1 MLGDLSTDFNVCL
14 NKDLHCQHVMQE
26 TTETTQI
33 NSLDSG
39 AYEIIRKRLLTQ
51 KEVLLDH
58 LQQLNVA
65 RKEVFNSTNFALKAN
80 QRISTENNSVARGI
94 IALGNICIFG
104 YNVHFG
110 LRTEIK
116 LDDVFSIYT
125 FEDNQFIP
133 QKLDLIAD
141 QHFISDYQ
149 NLYKYYRDSIFSK
162 FRVAENYLYMIFQTS
177 KNPDDLKAFKWLIK
191 EGQLQYQD
199 DRSIHEV
206 KLAPQYEFNWIKT
219 TLEDRRLGKYP
230 HISILDKVFIEAING
245 DITFKIEDNT
255 ETGKGI
261 YTEKVANSD
270 QQLDD
275 AEYYYA
281 DLGNLIVVRIKPY
294 QEEFRAFVFNQRTKE
309 VVNLSTLNQSAIL
322 LPDNQG
328 IIFSN
333 GYYLQNGTSKIF
345 EQQRNGFLFLRKI
358 TSPNGED
365 YLYIFTNRE
374 TNTYIL
380 MSYNIIQQA
389 VETPIICNGFTIFK
403 DGSLIYFRT
412 EAEATRHHQVQ
423 IWDTPYMAF
432 LEENKAKKEDP
443 IYKVGNKQIVQAMA
457 EAQEIVQL
465 INKEDS
471 YEGLYE
477 DILKKSG
484 TLLDSYFW
492 INDNAL
498 KDLGKPIKEIKQ
510 VANTAIDEFVK
521 VQTQRKFAE
530 EQLDSA
536 VHKLE
541 QLTFQITSS
550 VVEKLDQLVNQLAE
564 TRKLQGTIIDLKSIK
579 YIDRNKVE
587 ALQTKVV
594 EINEQLSTKTVAF
607 LLQEE
612 ALLPYELKVQ
622 EQKKNVAAISKAFD
636 GKIVE
641 EANTSISTELEL
653 LIDILNSL
661 KIEDATQTTKIIAKI
676 SLIFSTLNEVRAQLT
691 RKLGSL
697 RSNEAVA
704 EFSAQLTLLEQSV
717 TNYLELSTSAEKVD
731 EYYTKIVVQLEEIES
746 KFSEFDDFA
755 LKIADK
761 RDEVIKAFNNRR
773 EQLVAQI
780 NKRTSSLEQIG
791 LRVLKNIENK
801 SKTFKSREEILSF
814 YASDLMVDKIRQ
826 LIAELKT
833 LNDVSKAENLEN
845 LIKKSQE
852 DALRVFRDKSELYVD
867 GENIIALGKNK
878 FAVNQQALSLTLL
891 RRNDELYYHLTGT
904 SFYQKVKNTEM
915 LQYQDIWDQELISE
929 NKNVY
934 RAEYLAYKT
943 FLAGKKEK
951 NFDPEKYILQTVE
964 QNYSENYIKG
974 VHNYDALLIY
984 AAIKEMDS
992 KLELLRFP
1000 PYLRAIAQLFWHE
1013 LPQQQKEKQQ
1023 AFIQTTHAVL
1033 KTFPHSTRY
1042 QSVVDEIVR
1051 AFEQWTPA
1059 LDLSTISSHAIAQY
1073 LFETFTKYEKFVLS
1087 ESADHLRQ
1095 EFIRF
1100 LESKKTWKDLQEDL
1114 TNSQFTGIDRFLL
1127 TSNWVHA
1134 FIDDNKDY
1142 EIYRKYTEETAVAI
1156 LFAADKYELCFGKD
1170 EETIVGLKGNH
1181 EGLVEGK
1188 LQLLYHPFMDKL
1200 NHFSTFSVPRYT
1212 AFNHLKEQVTK
1223 AYQKELKVHELEPK
1237 VLTSFVRNK
1246 LINEVYF
1253 PLIGNNLAKQLG
1265 AAGDNKRT
1273 ARMGMLLLI
1282 SPPGYGK
1289 TTLMEYLAKT
1299 MGLHFV
1305 KINGPTIGHTI
1316 TSIDPMEAK
1325 TSGEREELKKINLAF
1340 EMADNVMLY
1349 LDDIQHLNAEF
1360 LQKFISLADGQRKID
1375 GIFDGESKTYD
1386 LRGKRF
1392 CVVMAGNPYTESGS
1406 KFQIPDM
1413 LANRADVY
1421 NLGDVI
1427 GDTEHLFKLSL
1438 IENAAIENPSLE
1450 KIASKS
1456 FKDFYALID
1465 HVQNKEEQIPDL
1477 EGNYLKQDIDDFSA
1491 VLRHL
1496 LKIRNVVVKVN
1507 QNYIQSAAM
1516 QDSYRTE
1523 PSFKMQGSYRN
1534 MSKLVNQVVP
1544 IMNDKEIDSLILAH
1558 YEGESQTLTADT
1570 ESNLLKLKEL
1580 AGVLSETD
1588 LQRWEEIKAIFR
1600 RNNKNAGLGKE
1611 DKVLAQLLEFNANL
1625 TGIIGAIRGKS

>member
-1 MLGDLSTDFNVCL
+1 MLLKAF
-14 NKDLHCQHVMQE
+14 HCYLAMEE
-26 TTETTQI
+26 TTATQQN
-33 NSLDSG
+33 NSLDAG

-51 KEVLLDH
+51 KDVLLDH
-58 LQQLNVA
+58 LQQLNQA
-65 RKEVFNSTNFALKAN
+65 RKEIFNSTTFALKAN
-80 QRISTENNSVARGI
+80 QRITTENNCVARGI
-94 IALGNICIFG
+94 IALDNICIFG

-116 LDDVFSIYT
+116 LDDVFSIYK
-125 FEDNQFIP
+125 FEDNQFIL
-133 QKLDLIAD
+133 QKLDLISD
-141 QHFISDYQ
+141 KNFITDYQ

-162 FRVAENYLYMIFQTS
+162 FRRTENYLYMIFQTS
-177 KNPDDLKAFKWLIK
+177 KNADDLKAFKWLIK
-191 EGQLQYQD
+191 DGKLEYQD

-206 KLAPQYEFNWIKT
+206 KLASQYEFDWTKT
-219 TLEDRRLGKYP
+219 TLEDRRLGKFP
-230 HISILDKVFIEAING
+230 HISILEKVFIEAING

-255 ETGKGI
+255 DSGKGI
-261 YTEKVANSD
+261 YSEKVANSD

-281 DLGNLIVVRIKPY
+281 DLGNLIAIRIKPY
-294 QEEFRAFVFNQRTKE
+294 QEEFRAFIFNLRTKE
-309 VVNLSTLNQSAIL
+309 VINLKTLNQSAIL

-333 GYYLQNGTSKIF
+333 GYYLQNGTYKIF
-345 EQQRNGFLFLRKI
+345 EQQLNDNFSYVRKI
-358 TSPNGED
+358 ASPNGED
-365 YLYIFTNRE
+365 YIYIFTNRE

-380 MSYNIIQQA
+380 MSYNIIQQS

-423 IWDTPYMAF
+423 IWETPYMAF
-432 LEENKAKKEDP
+432 LKENEDRKDDP
-443 IYKVGNKQIVQAMA
+443 LYKVGNKQIVQAMA
-457 EAQEIVQL
+457 ESQEVIQL

-492 INDNAL
+492 INDPAL
-498 KDLGKPIKEIKQ
+498 KNLGLPLQEIKQ

-530 EQLDSA
+530 EQLA
-536 VHKLE
+536 KAEEKLV
-541 QLTFQITSS
+541 QLTFQINSTI
-550 VVEKLDQLVNQLAE
+550 VEKLDQLVHQLAD
-564 TRKLQGTIIDLKSIK
+564 TRKLQGETIDLKNVK
-579 YIDRNKVE
+579 YIDAAKVDS
-587 ALQTKVV
+587 LLTKVA
-594 EINEQLSTKTVAF
+594 EINEQLSAKTVEY
-607 LLQEE
+607 LLRDE
-612 ALLPYELKVQ
+612 ALIPYEKKVEDQKLKVA
-622 EQKKNVAAISKAFD
+622 EITKAFD
-636 GKIVE
+636 AKAVE
-641 EANTSISTELEL
+641 EANTTISTDLEL

-661 KIEDATQTTKIIAKI
+661 KIEDATQTTKIIEKI
-676 SLIFSTLNEVRAQLT
+676 SLIFSSLNEVRAQLT
-691 RKLGSL
+691 RKLSSL

-704 EFSAQLTLLEQSV
+704 EFSAQLTLMEQSV
-717 TNYLELSTSAEKVD
+717 TNYLELSTTADKVD
-731 EYYTKIVVQLEEIES
+731 EYYTKIVIQLEEIES

-761 RDEVIKAFNNRR
+761 RDEVIKAFNARR
-773 EQLVAQI
+773 EQLVEQI
-780 NKRTSSLEQIG
+780 NKRTTSLEQIG

-801 SKTFKSREEILSF
+801 SKTFASREDILSF
-814 YASDLMVDKIRQ
+814 YASDLMIDKIRQ
-826 LIAELKT
+826 LVAELKT
-833 LNDVSKAENLEN
+833 LNDISKAENLEN

-852 DALRVFRDKSELYVD
+852 DALRILRDKTELYVD

-878 FAVNQQALSLTLL
+878 FSVNQQALSLTLL
-891 RRNDELYYHLTGT
+891 RKNDELFYHLTGT
-904 SFYQKVKNTEM
+904 SFYQKVKNTEIF
-915 LQYQDIWDQELISE
+915 QYQDIWEQALISE
-929 NKNVY
+929 NKSVY

-943 FLAGKKEK
+943 FFASQIEIDF
-951 NFDPEKYILQTVE
+951 NAADYILKTVE

-974 VHNYDALLIY
+974 VHNHDALLIY
-984 AAIKEMDS
+984 NALKEMDG
-992 KLELLRFP
+992 KLDLLRYPSFV
-1000 PYLRAIAQLFWHE
+1000 RAIAELFWNE
-1013 LPQQQKEKQQ
+1013 LPEQQKAKQI
-1023 AFIQTTHAVL
+1023 ALIQTTNAVL
-1033 KTFPHSTRY
+1033 KSFPTSKRY
-1042 QSVVDEIVR
+1042 QSVLDEI
-1051 AFEQWTPA
+1051 AFAFDNWKSA
-1059 LDLSTISSHAIAQY
+1059 LDLSALSSKSIARY
-1073 LFETFTKYEKFVLS
+1073 LFDTFTKFNKFVLS

-1095 EFIRF
+1095 DFTRL
-1100 LESKKTWKDLQEDL
+1100 LETKKTWKNLQEDL
-1114 TNSQFTGIDRFLL
+1114 TNIQFDCIDRFLL
-1127 TSNWVHA
+1127 TCNWIHA
-1134 FIDDNKDY
+1134 FIDENKDY
-1142 EIYRKYTEETAVAI
+1142 EKYRKYTEETAVSI
-1156 LFAADKYELCFGKD
+1156 LFPKDEHELLFGKD
-1170 EETIVGLKGNH
+1170 ELIITNLKGNH
-1181 EGLVEGK
+1181 EVLNDGRLD
-1188 LQLLYHPFMDKL
+1188 LSYHQFIDKL
-1200 NHFSTFSVPRYT
+1200 THFTTVSVPRYG
-1212 AFNHLKEQVTK
+1212 AFVQLKEQIAK
-1223 AYQKELKVHELEPK
+1223 SYEKDLKVNELEPK

-1305 KINGPTIGHTI
+1305 KINGPTIGHSI

-1325 TSGEREELKKINLAF
+1325 TSGEREELKKINLSF

-1349 LDDIQHLNAEF
+1349 LDDIQHLNPEF

-1392 CVVMAGNPYTESGS
+1392 CIVMAGNPYTESGS

-1456 FKDFYALID
+1456 FNDFYALID
-1465 HVQNKEEQIPDL
+1465 HVQTKSEQIPDL
-1477 EGNYLKQDIDDFSA
+1477 EGNYLKQDIDDFIA
-1491 VLRHL
+1491 VLHHI
-1496 LKIRNVVVKVN
+1496 LKIRDVVVKVN

-1534 MSKLVNQVVP
+1534 MSKLVTQVVP
-1544 IMNDKEIDSLILAH
+1544 IMNDKEIDTLLLSH
-1558 YEGESQTLTADT
+1558 YESESQTLTADT

-1580 AGVLSETD
+1580 AGLLTAEENI
-1588 LQRWEEIKAIFR
+1588 RWDTIKEIFLK
-1600 RNNKNAGLGKE
+1600 NNKHGGLGKDE
-1611 DKVLAQLLEFNANL
+1611 KVFAQLLEFNENL
-1625 TGIIGAIRGKS
+1625 EGIIGAIRGKK